1 MTQKQTFIF
10 EGIETV
16 LDGIQADTQEQA
28 EMIFRA
34 KYSAA
39 KITAVK
45 VWDGNHLAY
54 TKNQPKE

>member
-1 MTQKQTFIF
+1 MKTPFII

-16 LDGIQADTQEQA
+16 LDGIPAETQEQA
-28 EMIFRA
+28 KMLFRA
-34 KYSAA
+34 KYLAA